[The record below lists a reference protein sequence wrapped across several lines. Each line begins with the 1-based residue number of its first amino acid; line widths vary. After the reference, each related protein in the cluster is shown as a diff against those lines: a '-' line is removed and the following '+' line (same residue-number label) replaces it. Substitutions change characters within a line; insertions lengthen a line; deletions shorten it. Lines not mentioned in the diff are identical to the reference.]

1 MQTILIV
8 EDDER
13 LREELEIFLNK
24 NGYKAETLKKFNN
37 TIRDILDIQPD
48 LVLLDV
54 NLPFADGEYICRE
67 IRRQST
73 MPIIIIT
80 SRDNE
85 LDELLCLNYGADHY
99 VTKPFNIQILLAKIG
114 SLLRR
119 TNMLEENSEKIDAE
133 DFILNMSK
141 STIEKGEKII
151 ELTKNEYKIIKYLLK
166 NRGKI
171 VSRDEIMR
179 YLWDDESFID
189 DNTLTVNI
197 TRLRNKLEEL
207 NLKELLVTKRGQGY
221 ILLWC
226 FWGRSKKTSLS
237 KLKMCP
243 KMDKMSKRK
252 RPQWTEGEE
261 MKFKDFIKDKLP
273 TIFLLLFGLITI
285 EIFLMIYSF
294 GTWIKFY
301 IPIVI
306 FVLYFIGIL
315 IEYFIKRSYYFKFED
330 TLKELEDKYL
340 ITEIIKRPNFL
351 EGKISYDNLVQINK
365 SMLENVNKYKY
376 LQEDYKEYIE
386 LWIHEIKLPI
396 ATSKMIIENN
406 KSPIMNNI
414 DEELDKVENYV
425 EQALFYARSN
435 TVEKDYYIKKIIL
448 KDIVNESIKKNK
460 NALIAERVSID
471 LHDLDISV
479 NTDSK
484 WIIFILNQ
492 IIQNSVKYRKN
503 DDSLKIEMY
512 SKKQKENITLYIK
525 DNGIGMKNN
534 ELERVFEKGFTGTNG
549 RTSNKKSTGI
559 GLYLCKKLCDKLG
572 IAINVNSEEGVGTVV
587 SLIFPKGSFIDMN

>member
-1 MQTILIV
+1 
-8 EDDER
+8 
-13 LREELEIFLNK
+13 
-24 NGYKAETLKKFNN
+24 
-37 TIRDILDIQPD
+37 
-48 LVLLDV
+48 
-54 NLPFADGEYICRE
+54 
-67 IRRQST
+67 
-73 MPIIIIT
+73 
-80 SRDNE
+80 
-85 LDELLCLNYGADHY
+85 
-99 VTKPFNIQILLAKIG
+99 
-114 SLLRR
+114 
-119 TNMLEENSEKIDAE
+119 
-133 DFILNMSK
+133 
-141 STIEKGEKII
+141 
-151 ELTKNEYKIIKYLLK
+151 
-166 NRGKI
+166 
-171 VSRDEIMR
+171 
-179 YLWDDESFID
+179 
-189 DNTLTVNI
+189 
-197 TRLRNKLEEL
+197 
-207 NLKELLVTKRGQGY
+207 
-221 ILLWC
+221 
-226 FWGRSKKTSLS
+226 
-237 KLKMCP
+237 
-243 KMDKMSKRK
+243 
-252 RPQWTEGEE
+252 

-512 SKKQKENITLYIK
+512 SKKQKENIILYIK

-587 SLIFPKGSFIDMN
+587 SLIFPKGSFIEMN